1 MPSFQ
6 EVTGGNTPL
15 KRENPER
22 KKWDQGNEVQHKWQG
37 NSQDKLE
44 GDSITTVLCQTKRS
58 SSSNWNLM
66 EGFRK
71 YILKEEIKT
80 EIYLIELNML
90 TGKLHFSSLQ
100 MN

>member
-1 MPSFQ
+1 
-6 EVTGGNTPL
+6 
-15 KRENPER
+15 
-22 KKWDQGNEVQHKWQG
+22 
-37 NSQDKLE
+37 
-44 GDSITTVLCQTKRS
+44 
-58 SSSNWNLM
+58 M